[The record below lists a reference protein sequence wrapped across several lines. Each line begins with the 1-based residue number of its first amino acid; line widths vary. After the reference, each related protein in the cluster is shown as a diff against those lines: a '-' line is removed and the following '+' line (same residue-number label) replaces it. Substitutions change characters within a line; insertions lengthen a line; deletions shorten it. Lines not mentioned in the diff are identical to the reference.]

1 MFGLLEKASANYSK
15 LVYDFEFNSIDG
27 NKIKLS
33 NFKNKVLVIVN
44 VASRCGYTPQYEDLQ
59 ILWSNYKNKNLI
71 VIGVPTNN
79 FKQEPGNNK
88 EIKNFCET
96 NFGINFPMTEKTNVI
111 GKDAHPFYK
120 WAKKN
125 HGIAA
130 IPKWNFHKIVIGKNG
145 KVIDCFVVNE
155 KDQIILVSDKGQII
169 RVNINQVRIAGR
181 STQGVSIFKI
191 PESDKI
197 VNVSRIQELDN

>member
-33 NFKNKVLVIVN
+33 NFKNKVLVVVN
-44 VASRCGYTPQYEDLQ
+44 VASRCGYTPQYEGLQ
-59 ILWSNYKNKNLI
+59 MLWSNYKNKNLV

-88 EIKNFCET
+88 EIKDFCET

-145 KVIDCFVVNE
+145 KVIDTFASFT
-155 KDQIILVSDKGQII
+155 KPTSDKFLDII
-169 RVNINQVRIAGR
+169 EKEIKN
-181 STQGVSIFKI
+181 
-191 PESDKI
+191 
-197 VNVSRIQELDN
+197 

>member
-1 MFGLLEKASANYSK
+1 MFGILEKASANYSK

-33 NFKNKVLVIVN
+33 NFKDKVLVVVN

-59 ILWSNYKNKNLI
+59 LLWSNYKNKNLI

-130 IPKWNFHKIVIGKNG
+130 IPKWNFHKIIIGKNG
-145 KVIDCFVVNE
+145 KVVDTFASFTKPTSGKFLDIIE
-155 KDQIILVSDKGQII
+155 KEIK
-169 RVNINQVRIAGR
+169 N
-181 STQGVSIFKI
+181 
-191 PESDKI
+191 
-197 VNVSRIQELDN
+197 